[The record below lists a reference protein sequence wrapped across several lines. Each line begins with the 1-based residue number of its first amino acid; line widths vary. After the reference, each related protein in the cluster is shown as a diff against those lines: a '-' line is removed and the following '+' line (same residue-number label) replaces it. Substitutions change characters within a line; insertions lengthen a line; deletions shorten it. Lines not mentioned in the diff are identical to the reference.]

1 LRRRKKYQL
10 PGARTA
16 GYFLWLVV
24 LLLAAVA
31 FWIYWEYRHPEPTA
45 ERPSTE
51 PARTPTLR
59 MTKPGGGTG
68 NLGLNVDSQKVV
80 TKRPTIVARGTAETD
95 KLVQPSNTQKQVSNE
110 PVQETVSTNG
120 YPRPVQ
126 NVFEAQVALARRHF
140 SAGSID
146 GIIGSQ
152 TRQAIRAWQQSVG
165 LEATGELTAVTR
177 EKLMLETSPWTTNTV
192 DAADLG
198 RLQPLSASWAGKAQQ
213 TALDYETVLEMLAER
228 SQSSPKLLKQANPGI
243 DWDSVKP
250 GTSICVPDVT
260 EAVPAEKAE
269 FVTIRLQEKTLQVFG
284 AQTNLVAHFPCS
296 IAQRVDK
303 RPVGEL
309 KIAVVAPDPDYTFDP
324 AVFPESPE
332 ARQLG
337 TKLLLPPGPNNPVG
351 AAWIGLDKPG
361 YGIHGTPNPEAVGR
375 TESHGCFRLSNW
387 NAQCLLKLVR
397 IGTPVYV
404 VD

>member
-1 LRRRKKYQL
+1 LRRRKKYRL

-16 GYFLWLVV
+16 GCFLWLVG
-24 LLLAAVA
+24 LLLAAMA
-31 FWIYWEYRHPEPTA
+31 FWVWWEYRHPEPTT
-45 ERPSTE
+45 EKPSTE

-59 MTKPGGGTG
+59 MTKPGAGTG
-68 NLGLNVDSQKVV
+68 NSSTNSAPQTVV
-80 TKRPTIVARGTAETD
+80 TTRPSIVTRGTAETD
-95 KLVQPSNTQKQVSNE
+95 KLVQPSDTLKHVPNE
-110 PVQETVSTNG
+110 LAQEAISTID

-146 GIIGSQ
+146 GVIGSQ

-165 LEATGELTAVTR
+165 LPATGELTTVTR
-177 EKLMLETSPWTTNTV
+177 EKLVLESSPWTTNSV
-192 DAADLG
+192 DAADLT

-213 TALDYETVLEMLAER
+213 TALDYETVLEMFAER
-228 SQSSPKLLKQANPGI
+228 SQSNPKLLKQANPGI
-243 DWDSVKP
+243 NWDSVKP
-250 GTSICVPDVT
+250 GASICVPDVT

-269 FVTIRLQEKTLQVFG
+269 FVLIRLQERTLQVFG
-284 AQTNLVAHFPCS
+284 VQTNLVAHFPCS
-296 IAQRVDK
+296 IAKRVDK

-309 KIAVVAPDPDYTFDP
+309 KVAVVAPDPDYTFDP

-375 TESHGCFRLSNW
+375 TESHGCFRLANW
-387 NAQCLLKLVR
+387 NAQWLLKLVR
-397 IGTPVYV
+397 IGMPVYV